1 MNEGAVVGASLLFVL
16 LAASRRSSGTAL
28 GILILSMLVW
38 PEFMR
43 VPVGIVQMSVPRFV
57 GIVLLL
63 KFISAG
69 RHRMINF
76 GRADAYAIALWIWTI
91 FATIVAG
98 AVLPQVTQMIGR
110 GLDTLLMYFVARMAL
125 VRREDAHGLFA
136 ALGVAAVA
144 MCAAGIYEA
153 VTWSSPYHRFSN
165 GQLRAAG
172 YSEIRHGMLRA
183 QGSTLNSIYFGMAM
197 MLVTGLIWSTR
208 GYVMKKLSFLLAL
221 LAAVIAALTS
231 LSSGPWIAMFAM
243 FAINIFFYRPTLI
256 KPAIRLLLLA
266 IILVELV
273 SNRHFYNLID
283 HLALDSQTAWYRTRL
298 LEIAVSQWRDYWIF
312 GVGSDWPHHWARLLD
327 GRQHIDVVNNFVI
340 IALYG
345 GIPALLMYVSIH
357 VIAVRRSVAAF
368 QSSKNIP
375 RKKLVFGLA
384 ATLLALDFSSMS
396 VGLFGPA
403 LALSFIL
410 VGTLISVAT
419 AWKKSEEAELPRDQL
434 GASIVHGHGA
444 LAKRAYTP

>member
-1 MNEGAVVGASLLFVL
+1 MNEGAVLGVAFLFVV
-16 LAASRRSSGTAL
+16 LAVSRRSSGAAL
-28 GILILSMLVW
+28 GVLILSMLVW

-57 GIVLLL
+57 AIVLLV
-63 KFISAG
+63 KFISTG

-76 GRADAYAIALWIWTI
+76 GRADKLVIALWGWTI

-98 AVLPQVTQMIGR
+98 AALPQVTQMIGR

-125 VRREDAHGLFA
+125 VRRDDAYGLFA
-136 ALGVAAVA
+136 ALGIAALA
-144 MCAAGIYEA
+144 MCAAGVYEA

-165 GQLRAAG
+165 GQLRADG

-183 QGSTLNSIYFGMAM
+183 QASTLNSIYFGMAM
-197 MLVTGLIWSTR
+197 TLVTGLLWSIR
-208 GYVMKKLSFLLAL
+208 GYVNKRYAFLLAL
-221 LAAVIAALTS
+221 LAAVIAGLSS
-231 LSSGPWIAMFAM
+231 LSSGPWMAMFAL
-243 FAINIFFYRPTLI
+243 FLINVFYIRPRLI
-256 KPAIRLLLLA
+256 KPALRLLLVM
-266 IILVELV
+266 IIFVEFA

-298 LEIAVSQWRDYWIF
+298 LEIAVSQWRDYWIV
-312 GVGSDWPHHWARLLD
+312 GVGSNWPHHWAQLLD

-345 GIPALLMYVSIH
+345 GLPALFMYVSIH
-357 VIAVRRSVAAF
+357 VIAIRRSVAAF
-368 QSSKNIP
+368 RSSNKIP

-410 VGTLISVAT
+410 VGMMISVAT
-419 AWKKSEEAELPRDQL
+419 AWQEDEAPDSAPNQID
-434 GASIVHGHGA
+434 ASADRGFDA
-444 LAKRAYTP
+444 LANRTYMP